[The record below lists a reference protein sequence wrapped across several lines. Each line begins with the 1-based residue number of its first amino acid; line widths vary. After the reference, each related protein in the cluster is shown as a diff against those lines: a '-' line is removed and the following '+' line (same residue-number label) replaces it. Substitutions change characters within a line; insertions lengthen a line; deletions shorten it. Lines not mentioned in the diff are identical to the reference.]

1 MSVITYLRTTPLFG
15 HLREGDLEE
24 LARVA
29 RQRDYPKNSLIVS
42 GHDALDTFYV
52 IISGRVKSMLIAE
65 DGREV
70 ILSIRQAGEFFGEM
84 ALFGDNTPATTV
96 MAMEDS
102 RLVTLHREDLY
113 RIVMAMPGVALG
125 LLRSLCNRLEDADRK
140 IGGLILLDVP
150 GRVCHL
156 LLQLADQS
164 DGQHIPKAPTHQ
176 LIAQMVGST
185 RESVSRALGDLAGQ
199 GVITVAQ
206 RTITIQNREALEMA
220 SGHMRRSGSPGG
232 PGGATVFDGT
242 HDRRRLGT

>member
-1 MSVITYLRTTPLFG
+1 MTVTSYLRTIPLFAQ
-15 HLREGDLEE
+15 LRENDLEE

-29 RQRDYPKNSLIVS
+29 RPRDFPKNALIVS
-42 GHDALDTFYV
+42 GHDALDTFCV
-52 IISGRVKSMLIAE
+52 IVSGRVKSMLIAE

-84 ALFGDNTPATTV
+84 ALFEDDAPTTTV

-102 RLVTLHREDLY
+102 RLLTLHREDLY

-125 LLRSLCNRLEDADRK
+125 LLRSLCRRLQEADHK

-156 LLQLADQS
+156 LLQLADQG
-164 DGQHIPKAPTHQ
+164 DGRHIPKAPTHQ
-176 LIAQMVGST
+176 LIGQMVGST

-206 RTITIQNREALEMA
+206 RNITIENREALESA
-220 SGHMRRSGSPGG
+220 AGHVRRSHPLAGTAP
-232 PGGATVFDGT
+232 FDGT
-242 HDRRRLGT
+242 HDRRRPAP